1 MAESTRRM
9 AALAGVE
16 RAEQR
21 ARQAAVDLDTALV
34 RLAGTENEPDQ
45 PKRNSIIKFT
55 VQFSTNATVYTYV
68 AYRAPTGD
76 WYRTGDKTVYSWET
90 LLDFMYRD
98 ITAKRLGVGFYL
110 FSGKGG
116 RWIGR
121 QP

>member
-1 MAESTRRM
+1 MTESTRRM
-9 AALAGVE
+9 AALTMVE

-21 ARQAAVDLDTALV
+21 ARQAAVDLDAALV

-45 PKRNSIIKFT
+45 PRKNSVIKFQ
-55 VQFSTNATVYTYV
+55 VQFSTTGDVYTYV

-76 WYRTGDKTVYSWET
+76 WYRTGDKTVYTWET

-98 ITAKRLGVGFYL
+98 ITSKRLGVGFFL
-110 FSGKGG
+110 FSGKSGH
-116 RWIGR
+116 WVGR